1 MSEILLES
9 LRGVRI
15 FRRGVREKGGSD
27 EPRTTPLVTGLR
39 RAEAV
44 LYQAFAIDYFLQ
56 TMMEDVAKVHTLS
69 PLLDK
74 DLLTAEP
81 LKISFE
87 KASLDQCLVLY
98 QL

>member
-15 FRRGVREKGGSD
+15 FRRGVREKGGS
-27 EPRTTPLVTGLR
+27 L

-56 TMMEDVAKVHTLS
+56 TMMEDVAKFHTLS

-87 KASLDQCLVLY
+87 KASLDRCLVLY